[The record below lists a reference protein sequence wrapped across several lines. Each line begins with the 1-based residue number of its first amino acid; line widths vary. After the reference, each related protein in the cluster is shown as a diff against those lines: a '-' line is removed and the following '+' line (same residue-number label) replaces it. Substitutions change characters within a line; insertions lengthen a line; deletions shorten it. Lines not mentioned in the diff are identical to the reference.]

1 MEKRIKIRLKVNT
14 GDESI
19 IIPKQRAKTATP
31 ERQQGNRILPR
42 KESKH
47 VN

>member
-1 MEKRIKIRLKVNT
+1 MEKRIKIRLKENT
-14 GDESI
+14 GDENT
-19 IIPKQRAKTATP
+19 IIPKQRAKTPTP

-42 KESKH
+42 KESKY